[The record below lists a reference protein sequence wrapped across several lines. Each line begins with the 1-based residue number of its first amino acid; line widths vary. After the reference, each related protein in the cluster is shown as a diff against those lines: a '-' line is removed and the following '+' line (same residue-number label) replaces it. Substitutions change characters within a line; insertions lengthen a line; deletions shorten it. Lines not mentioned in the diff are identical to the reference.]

1 MKHNIKKR
9 IAVLTGARSE
19 YGLLRPVMDRIAK
32 RKDLQLFTLVTG
44 SHLNKRSGYTAK
56 DIIRDGF
63 KIDVKI
69 PMYVNLGSSDIRI
82 PLSLSRGLG
91 GIVKALKKTGPDILL
106 LLGDRGEAL
115 MGAIAAAYLNIPI
128 AHIHGGDQCAGAD
141 IDDNIRHAITKL
153 AHIHFPV
160 TEKSAQRILG
170 LGEEKWRI
178 HTVGAP
184 GLDSIFSKTLPS
196 REEVADLLNLDLDK
210 PIILLVQYAV
220 SSETE
225 KAAKQMEETMRAIL
239 ELNLQ
244 TVILYPV
251 TDPGNLAIIK
261 IIEKYKNHLFLRI
274 KKSLP
279 HDIFLGLMKIADV
292 MVGNSSSAIMEAPSF
307 KLPAVNIGI
316 RQADRERS
324 NNIIDVN
331 HNSDEI
337 KKAILKAVRDDN
349 FKQRVRQGKSPYG
362 DGQSARRIVNILSG
376 IKIDQKLLRK
386 KFVLDNK

>member
-1 MKHNIKKR
+1 
-9 IAVLTGARSE
+9 
-19 YGLLRPVMDRIAK
+19 
-32 RKDLQLFTLVTG
+32 
-44 SHLNKRSGYTAK
+44 
-56 DIIRDGF
+56 
-63 KIDVKI
+63 
-69 PMYVNLGSSDIRI
+69 
-82 PLSLSRGLG
+82 
-91 GIVKALKKTGPDILL
+91 
-106 LLGDRGEAL
+106 
-115 MGAIAAAYLNIPI
+115 
-128 AHIHGGDQCAGAD
+128 
-141 IDDNIRHAITKL
+141 
-153 AHIHFPV
+153 
-160 TEKSAQRILG
+160 
-170 LGEEKWRI
+170 
-178 HTVGAP
+178 
-184 GLDSIFSKTLPS
+184 
-196 REEVADLLNLDLDK
+196 LDLDK